1 AEETKDPR
9 RTLPRA
15 VILSCVLIGLFYLVC
30 YYGAMVYFGPNV
42 AADPTNGFFAF
53 NGGDPWD
60 GLASK
65 VWGPLSILV
74 LLAIINSAFANSH
87 AGANA
92 ATRVGYAL
100 GRVGILPRALAQV
113 HARYTTPYVA
123 VHVQGAL
130 RIADALI
137 LGFALSG

>member
-1 AEETKDPR
+1 
-9 RTLPRA
+9 
-15 VILSCVLIGLFYLVC
+15 
-30 YYGAMVYFGPNV
+30 MVYFGPNL
-42 AADPTNGFFAF
+42 AADPKNGFFSF

-65 VWGPLSILV
+65 VWGPFAILV
-74 LLAIINSAFANSH
+74 LLAIINSAFANSN

-100 GRVGILPRALAQV
+100 ARVGILPRVLASV
-113 HARYTTPYVA
+113 HPRFKTPYIA

-130 RIADALI
+130 GIAVALT
-137 LGFALSG
+137 LGLVLGGPLLAFAL